1 MPIRQVQITLSAKPR
16 GFHLVS
22 DEILSQLP
30 LLKQAKV
37 GMLELFL
44 KHSSASLS
52 INENADPSVRSDME
66 NFFTELCDDK
76 AYYQH
81 TYEGADDMPAHIK
94 ASIIGPSLS
103 IPIIDGALN
112 LGVWQGVYL
121 NEHRDHASARHIV
134 ATLIYE

>member
-94 ASIIGPSLS
+94 SSIIGPSLS
-103 IPIIDGALN
+103 IPITDGALN

-121 NEHRDHASARHIV
+121 NEHRDHASARQIV

>member
-121 NEHRDHASARHIV
+121 NEHRDHASARQIV

>member
-94 ASIIGPSLS
+94 SSIIGPSLS
-103 IPIIDGALN
+103 IPITDGALN